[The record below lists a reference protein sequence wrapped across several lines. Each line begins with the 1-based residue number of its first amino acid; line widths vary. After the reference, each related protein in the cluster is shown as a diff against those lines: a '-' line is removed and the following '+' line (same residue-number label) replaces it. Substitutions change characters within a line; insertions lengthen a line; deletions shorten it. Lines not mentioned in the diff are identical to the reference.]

1 MKRQENKPF
10 LACVLAL
17 ALLSGAAH
25 ADTPSD
31 KAAAA
36 EALFQEGRA
45 LMAKGDYPSACPK
58 LKASHHLDPGYG
70 VLFNLAEC
78 FMGMSMT
85 ASAWATYREAAGM
98 AKAAGQKDR
107 LDKAEK
113 RAAGLDAKLEKM
125 VVSVASPPPGLGVKR
140 DGVALDPATWSVA
153 LPVDPGMHTVV
164 VEAPNKKPWRSQVS
178 TQGPG
183 STVTVA
189 VPALED
195 APNPAG
201 TASVA
206 PKPEGTASVAPT
218 TPLPDDGR
226 GTRRTV
232 GLVVAG
238 AGVAGVAVSA
248 VMGSLA
254 SGKWS
259 DAQDNH
265 CRTDVLCDPTGV
277 ALASDAKTFA
287 TVSTALFIGGGAL
300 AVGGGVLFLLSL
312 GSGKKEGA
320 SLAIVPSA
328 GPKSGGI
335 SAIGR
340 F

>member
-1 MKRQENKPF
+1 M
-10 LACVLAL
+10 VL

-25 ADTPSD
+25 ADVPSD

-45 LMAKGDYPSACPK
+45 LMTKGDYASACPK
-58 LKASHHLDPGYG
+58 LKASHELDPGYG
-70 VLFNLAEC
+70 VLFNLADC
-78 FMGMSMT
+78 FAGMGKT

-98 AKAAGQKDR
+98 AKAAGQR
-107 LDKAEK
+107 ERVEKAQK
-113 RAAGLDAKLEKM
+113 RAAELDAKLEKM
-125 VVSVASPPPGLGVKR
+125 VVSVAAPIPGLVVKR

-153 LPVDPGMHTVV
+153 LPVDPGKHTLV
-164 VEAPNKKPWRSQVS
+164 VEAPDKKPWTSEVS
-178 TQGPG
+178 TKGPG

-189 VPALED
+189 VPALKD
-195 APNPAG
+195 APKGQGGAG
-201 TASVA
+201 VGPT
-206 PKPEGTASVAPT
+206 APT
-218 TPLPDDGR
+218 PEDGR

-238 AGVAGVAVSA
+238 AGVAGLAAGA
-248 VMGSLA
+248 VMAGLA

-277 ALASDAKTFA
+277 ALAGDAKTFA
-287 TVSTALFIGGGAL
+287 TVSTALFIAGGVLAAGGGA
-300 AVGGGVLFLLSL
+300 LFLLSL
-312 GSGKKEGA
+312 GSAKKEGA
-320 SLAIVPSA
+320 GLVIVPSA
-328 GPKSGGI
+328 GPRSGGI
-335 SAIGR
+335 TAMGR